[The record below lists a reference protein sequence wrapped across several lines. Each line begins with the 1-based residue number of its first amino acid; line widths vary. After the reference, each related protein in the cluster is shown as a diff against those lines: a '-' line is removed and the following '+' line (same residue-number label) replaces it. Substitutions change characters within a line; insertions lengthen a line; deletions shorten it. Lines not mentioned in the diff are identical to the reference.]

1 MSDSTPTNRAELPHR
16 VGPWATRFDSDV
28 ALVTADD
35 VAREYAIKQHDLNP
49 ILPFTQV
56 YGPGLHTDAAT
67 AIGISPQSP
76 VNEDGSTNYTRGDFM
91 GGLVYGVYRPTDD
104 APAGTGPEAGDQLWN
119 TTLYPYPAGRVDP
132 VSVPLVALGLEV
144 PGVDRRFVN
153 FCAGALGC
161 EAVDD
166 LAMLGETFDRAW
178 PDYRDCIGA
187 GLRHLMQARP
197 LSPESW
203 YHLTYVPFDSAD
215 QLALY
220 HVQVYAYL
228 FEGFEA
234 MPVAPS

>member
-1 MSDSTPTNRAELPHR
+1 MSDSTPTSREELPHR
-16 VGPWATRFDSDV
+16 VGPWATRFDSDA
-28 ALVTADD
+28 ALATADD
-35 VAREYAIKQHDLNP
+35 AARDYAVKHHDLNP

-56 YGPGLHTDAAT
+56 YGPGLHMDKAT

-91 GGLVYGVYRPTDD
+91 GGLVYGVYRPSDD
-104 APAGTGPEAGDQLWN
+104 APAETGPVVGDQLWN
-119 TTLYPYPAGRVDP
+119 TTIYPYPAGHLDP

-153 FCAGALGC
+153 FCAAALGC

-166 LAMLGETFDRAW
+166 LGMLRETFDRAW
-178 PDYRDCIGA
+178 PDYRDCVGA
-187 GLRHLMQARP
+187 GLRHLMQERTI
-197 LSPESW
+197 SPELW
-203 YHLTYVPFDSAD
+203 HQLTYVPFDNAD